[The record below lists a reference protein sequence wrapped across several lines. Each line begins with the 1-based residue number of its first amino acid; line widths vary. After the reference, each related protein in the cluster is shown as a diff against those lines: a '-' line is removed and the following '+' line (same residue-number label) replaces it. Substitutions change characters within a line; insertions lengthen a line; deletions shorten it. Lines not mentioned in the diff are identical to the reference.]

1 MKKLLTEGKKNYY
14 ISSMGA
20 ILVAWFFSFFIRIT
34 NVSFYVPEPI
44 TQSKIWLWISY
55 PYHFLVNFLPKDN
68 FIFNWF
74 SVELISFLVVV
85 FIYLLIL
92 YGILPASQRESDNP
106 KWIITNLITYPLAL
120 SFMFLFGFVFLVIPL
135 SFLLSLFT

>member
-1 MKKLLTEGKKNYY
+1 MKKLLTEEKKNYY
-14 ISSMGA
+14 IISMGA
-20 ILVAWFFSFFIRIT
+20 IVVACFFTFIINKT
-34 NVSFYVPEPI
+34 NVSFYLPEPI
-44 TQSKIWLWISY
+44 AQSKIWLWISY